1 MKKYLF
7 LGILTVLLIGCN
19 NVSKKVELTPKEIS
33 QIGENSNQGAEIL
46 VRKAIIKEMSEYKY
60 TPEEKKMLDEALENL
75 EIEFFLNRVSVKR
88 VNITDEQVLSIYEAN
103 KEQLKNIKPEIA
115 LPQIK
120 EQLILQQANREK
132 INYINS
138 LVEKYQLNEKFKTYF
153 PTEEVVEESNSVK

>member
-88 VNITDEQVLSIYEAN
+88 VNIADEQVLSIYEAN

-153 PTEEVVEESNSVK
+153 PTQEVVEESNSVK

>member
-1 MKKYLF
+1 MEKYLF

-88 VNITDEQVLSIYEAN
+88 VNLTDEQVLSIYEAN

-153 PTEEVVEESNSVK
+153 PTQEVVEESNSVK

>member
-120 EQLILQQANREK
+120 EQLILHNHF
-132 INYINS
+132 IY
-138 LVEKYQLNEKFKTYF
+138 NE
-153 PTEEVVEESNSVK
+153 

>member
-7 LGILTVLLIGCN
+7 LGILTVMLIGCN

-33 QIGENSNQGAEIL
+33 QIEENSNQGAEIL

-153 PTEEVVEESNSVK
+153 PTQEVVEESNGVK

>member
-88 VNITDEQVLSIYEAN
+88 VNLTDEQVLSIYEAN

-153 PTEEVVEESNSVK
+153 PTQEVVEESNSVK

>member
-46 VRKAIIKEMSEYKY
+46 VKKAIIKEMSEYKY
-60 TPEEKKMLDEALENL
+60 IPEEKKMLDEALENL

-153 PTEEVVEESNSVK
+153 PTQEVVEESNSVK

>member
-103 KEQLKNIKPEIA
+103 KEQLKNIKPEIV

-153 PTEEVVEESNSVK
+153 PTQEVVEESNSVK

>member
-153 PTEEVVEESNSVK
+153 PTQEVVEESNSVK